1 MKYVKSFLANKRA
14 GWYVSLASL
23 VLALITAIVYTAR
36 GGNYLSPVSGAAV
49 ALLIVGIIANA
60 AALVLDFKVLG
71 ILPVIFYACT
81 IAVLLN
87 TEMLFITNVMFGV
100 DGNIFD
106 GAFYTFIITGIL
118 ALIAAAVAFGMGLS
132 KSNKL
137 FAESDV
143 HIAAE

>member
-49 ALLIVGIIANA
+49 ALLVVGIIANA

-137 FAESDV
+137 FAESDAHV
-143 HIAAE
+143 TAD

>member
-49 ALLIVGIIANA
+49 ALLVVGIIANA

-100 DGNIFD
+100 DGNVLD

>member
-23 VLALITAIVYTAR
+23 VLALITVIVYTAR

-49 ALLIVGIIANA
+49 ALLVVGIIANA

-71 ILPVIFYACT
+71 ILPVIFYSCT
-81 IAVLLN
+81 IGVLHN

-100 DGNIFD
+100 DGNVFD

-137 FAESDV
+137 FAESDA